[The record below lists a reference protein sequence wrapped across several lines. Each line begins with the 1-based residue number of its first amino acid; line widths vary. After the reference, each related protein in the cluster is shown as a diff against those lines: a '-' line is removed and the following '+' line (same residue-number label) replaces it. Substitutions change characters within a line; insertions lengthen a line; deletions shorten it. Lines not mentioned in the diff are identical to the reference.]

1 VFTRREERCWVMQA
15 VRDASMANPR
25 VRRLLQWVGHQR
37 LVLRVRTRYLTPQD
51 ALLASYPRSGSTWM
65 RFLLYESLTGQSAE
79 FDAVNTHTGRNA
91 RRVLPGGGRV
101 VGTHDRY
108 SHGDRKVVYLVRD
121 PRSVVISEFKLELRQ
136 GSERSFDEFFSAFLD
151 GSTNPFGSWTDH
163 VQYWMTSMP
172 ARRGHLH
179 LVKFEELRSNP
190 EDTLAGVAGFLG
202 ASLDRP
208 RIEAVVRNNSVERMR
223 EKEDVAPRETFT
235 RARSRDIRF
244 VNEGATQGWQ
254 EVLTPAQADLLLE
267 HTQASREL
275 LGY

>member
-1 VFTRREERCWVMQA
+1 MQD
-15 VRDASMANPR
+15 VRDACMANRR
-25 VRRLLQWVGHQR
+25 VRRLLQWAGHQR

-79 FDAVNTHTGRNA
+79 FDAVNTYKGRNA

-121 PRSVVISEFKLELRQ
+121 PRSVVISEYKLERRQ
-136 GSERSFDEFFSAFLD
+136 GSERSFDEFFSAFLE
-151 GSTNPFGSWTDH
+151 GTTNPFGSWTDH
-163 VQYWMTSMP
+163 VQYWMKSAP

-179 LVKFEELRSNP
+179 LVKFEELRRKP
-190 EDTLAGVAGFLG
+190 EQTLAGVTEFLG
-202 ASLDRP
+202 VSLDQST
-208 RIEAVVRNNSVERMR
+208 IEAVVANNSVERMR
-223 EKEDVAPRETFT
+223 AKEDVAPRETFT
-235 RARSRDIRF
+235 RARSPEIRF

-254 EVLTPAQADLLLE
+254 EQLTPAQAALLLE
-267 HTQASREL
+267 RTQASRKV